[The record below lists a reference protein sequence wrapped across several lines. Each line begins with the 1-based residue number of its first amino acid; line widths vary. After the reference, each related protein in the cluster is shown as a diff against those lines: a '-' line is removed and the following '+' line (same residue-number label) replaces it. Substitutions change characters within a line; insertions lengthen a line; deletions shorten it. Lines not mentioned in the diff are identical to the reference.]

1 VIDNGRAI
9 NTFTPDVATN
19 SDVYLQ
25 GRHYGVPGVVV
36 NGQSLV
42 DTLRTGRAVT
52 DYVRANGPAIMQV
65 SARTVHVCLCVYNKL
80 YISDAYIARIV
91 IYPGSSISLA
101 QQCEPV
107 RVLASLFTSC
117 ADHNSNC
124 NNCNCDCT
132 VVLTGAHL
140 QVQRPLPSRSRA

>member
-1 VIDNGRAI
+1 VLTQSLLQEKLPILFLVIDNGRAI

-65 SARTVHVCLCVYNKL
+65 CTLAVHVHVGIHKVVY
-80 YISDAYIARIV
+80 I
-91 IYPGSSISLA
+91 
-101 QQCEPV
+101 E
-107 RVLASLFTSC
+107 
-117 ADHNSNC
+117 
-124 NNCNCDCT
+124 CT
-132 VVLTGAHL
+132 VIASSSNTV
-140 QVQRPLPSRSRA
+140 

>member
-1 VIDNGRAI
+1 MIDNGRAI

-65 SARTVHVCLCVYNKL
+65 CTIHC
-80 YISDAYIARIV
+80 AYTTYTIHYTCTTSTHYKQMCDSRHC
-91 IYPGSSISLA
+91 SSI
-101 QQCEPV
+101 C
-107 RVLASLFTSC
+107 
-117 ADHNSNC
+117 
-124 NNCNCDCT
+124 
-132 VVLTGAHL
+132 L
-140 QVQRPLPSRSRA
+140 QSAL